1 MISPMNDRT
10 DSRMLA
16 EWKLTFVHP
25 IRHPVVN
32 GPDDP
37 GVRDLIVDGHFRFRP
52 IIDVVLIHVDQSVA
66 ARRPAR
72 QLQKNRVVPRQRALR
87 SGKLINSNN
96 EVYVSSIGFFFF
108 FFFWGMKDSFGD
120 NKLGSWKI
128 IEGSFGDG
136 RFKYCF
142 YVWLEN
148 GEGKKAWIYLSQNF
162 DFYLWSEEI
171 GLTYDLKCKGK

>member
-1 MISPMNDRT
+1 MNDRT

-32 GPDDP
+32 GPDDSS
-37 GVRDLIVDGHFRFRP
+37 VRDLIVDGHFRFRP

-108 FFFWGMKDSFGD
+108 FFFLR
-120 NKLGSWKI
+120 N
-128 IEGSFGDG
+128 E
-136 RFKYCF
+136 R
-142 YVWLEN
+142 
-148 GEGKKAWIYLSQNF
+148 
-162 DFYLWSEEI
+162 
-171 GLTYDLKCKGK
+171 